1 MRIFVRHT
9 RSGQIVS
16 VVKARVLPQ
25 GVEHPFAELTED
37 ESVLEVE
44 PAGEVG
50 ALDSH
55 EILERYTVDAG
66 RQRLAPRDEVA
77 PAAPSRRR
85 GKPER

>member
-16 VVKARVLPQ
+16 VVKARVLPE
-25 GVEHPFAELTED
+25 GVEHPFAGLTEE

-50 ALDSH
+50 ALDCH

-66 RQRLAPRDEVA
+66 RLRLAAREEEA
-77 PAAPSRRR
+77 PAAASRRR
-85 GKPER
+85 GKHER